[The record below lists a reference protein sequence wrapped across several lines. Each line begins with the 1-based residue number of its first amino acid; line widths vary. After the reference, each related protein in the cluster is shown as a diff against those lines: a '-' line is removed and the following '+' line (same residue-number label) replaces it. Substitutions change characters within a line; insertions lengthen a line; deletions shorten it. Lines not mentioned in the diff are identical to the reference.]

1 MNKKHE
7 AAKLEAEL
15 DFTIKAM
22 IPLLR
27 TASDTAHKI
36 EAAKAVDPEDSD
48 FDRLMDLGYLTDCA
62 GRLCAPHLNILVHVM
77 FKLMEHGSSHD
88 EEKTQ
93 QLHHH

>member
-27 TASDTAHKI
+27 TASNTAHKI
-36 EAAKAVDPEDSD
+36 EAAQDAPEDSD

-62 GRLCAPHLNILVHVM
+62 GHLCAPNLNILVRVM
-77 FKLMEHGSSHD
+77 FELAEHGSPHD
-88 EEKTQ
+88 EKEPQ
-93 QLHHH
+93 QLHQH